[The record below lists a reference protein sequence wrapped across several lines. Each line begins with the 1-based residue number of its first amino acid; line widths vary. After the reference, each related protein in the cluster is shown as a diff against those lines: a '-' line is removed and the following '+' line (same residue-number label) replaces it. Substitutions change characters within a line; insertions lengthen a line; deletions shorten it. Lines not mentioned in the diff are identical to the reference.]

1 MTAISKHS
9 AELLLFTII
18 ALRSTS
24 LLFATKG
31 LEYLGP
37 LSMNGY
43 RFPLA
48 AIILIIIFHKDLKG
62 LDLKTVLH
70 GSIIGFFF
78 FLTMATEMIGL
89 KMTNSATTSFLENM
103 AIIFVPIVNA
113 VLIKKAPSFVS
124 ILSAIIAFA
133 GVGLLTLKGGHIG
146 ISKGEFICIL
156 SALAYTASVIT
167 TDRYSKRDNPMLLGV
182 VQVCFIGIAS
192 YLLAFFVE
200 HPSLPAAVQP
210 WISIIFLAIICTC
223 FGFTLQPVAQSKV
236 SADTAGLFC
245 AFNPLITVILG
256 YLFLGERL
264 GINGLVGGAMIL
276 ISIIIPGIAS
286 YLSHMTKANG

>member
-1 MTAISKHS
+1 MNTLHKHS
-9 AELLLFTII
+9 EELLLFTII

-37 LSMNGY
+37 LSLNGY

-48 AIILIIIFHKDLKG
+48 AFILIIIFHKELKK
-62 LDLKTVLH
+62 LNAKTVLH

-89 KMTNSATTSFLENM
+89 KMTNSSTTSFLENM
-103 AIIFVPIVNA
+103 AIILVPLINSF
-113 VLIKKAPSFVS
+113 LIKKAPNFTS
-124 ILSAIIAFA
+124 ILSAIIAFI
-133 GVGLLTLKGGHIG
+133 GVGLLTLKGDHIG
-146 ISKGEFICIL
+146 LSMGEFICIL
-156 SALAYTASVIT
+156 SALAYTGSVLA
-167 TDRYSKRDNPMLLGV
+167 TDRYSKQDNPMMLGV
-182 VQVCFIGIAS
+182 VQVCFMGISS
-192 YLLAFFVE
+192 YLLAFFIE
-200 HPSLPAAVQP
+200 RPSMPTSVQP
-210 WISIIFLAIICTC
+210 WISIVFLAIICTC

-256 YLFLGERL
+256 YIFLDERL
-264 GINGLVGGAMIL
+264 GVNGLIGGAMIL
-276 ISIIIPGIAS
+276 ISIMVPFI
-286 YLSHMTKANG
+286 YDKFHH